1 MLNETLS
8 RVGTISREVFDG
20 IRDLDVE
27 TPVSANEIRE
37 HLARYDFKTPLAEET
52 LIDDVASMLRRWG
65 VHVVHPRYFGLF
77 NPSVRPVSVAADAL
91 VAAFNPQLATWSHAP
106 GANEIERHVL
116 HYFLEHIGFDRA
128 AASTAFTSGG
138 QEANMCAV
146 LAALT
151 YLHPDVELRG
161 VRALPGDPVFY
172 ISAEGHHSFQKI
184 AHAAGL
190 GRHAVRVVEADGHL
204 RMDMDACGRAIET
217 DRRVGRVP
225 FMVVATAGTTGAGAI
240 DPLPALAD
248 LCVREQLWLHVDAA
262 WGGSAL
268 LSPRLRPLLA
278 GIDRADSVTW
288 DAHKWLS
295 VPVGAGMFFCRWPDA
310 IGRTFHV
317 SGASYV
323 PPNLSANLDPYTTT
337 IQWSR
342 RFIGLKVFM
351 ALAEA
356 GADRL
361 ARTIDH
367 HAEMADRLRA
377 SLETAG
383 WIVVNDSPLAIVC
396 FTHPAIR
403 DGSCSARQIVD
414 AVNGTGRAWLSDVT
428 LTGRGSVLRACV
440 TSYRTNEDDVRVL
453 MQELERARERETA

>member
-1 MLNETLS
+1 MLDETLR
-8 RVGTISREVFDG
+8 RVGTISREIFDG

-27 TPVSANEIRE
+27 TPASASEIRE
-37 HLARYDFKTPLAEET
+37 HLARYDFTTPLPEEA

-65 VHVVHPRYFGLF
+65 VRVVHPRYFGLF
-77 NPSVRPVSVAADAL
+77 NPSVCPISVAADAL
-91 VAAFNPQLATWSHAP
+91 AAAFNPQLATWSHAP

-116 HYFLEHIGFDRA
+116 HYFLERIGFDRA
-128 AASTAFTSGG
+128 AASAAFTSGG

-151 YLHPDVELRG
+151 HLHPDIEQRG

-172 ISAEGHHSFQKI
+172 VSAEGHHSFQKI

-190 GRHAVRVVEADGHL
+190 GRNAVRAVGADAQL
-204 RMDMDACGRAIET
+204 RMNLDSCARAIET
-217 DRRVGRVP
+217 DRRAGRVP

-240 DPLPALAD
+240 DPLPDLAD
-248 LCVREQLWLHVDAA
+248 LCARERLWLHVDAA

-268 LSPRLRPLLA
+268 LSPRLRSLLA
-278 GIDRADSVTW
+278 GIGRADSVTW

-310 IGRTFHV
+310 VGRTFHV

-323 PPNLSANLDPYTTT
+323 PTNLSDNLDPYTTT

-356 GADRL
+356 GAEQL
-361 ARTIDH
+361 ARTIEH
-367 HAEMADRLRA
+367 HVEMADRLRA

-383 WIVVNDSPLAIVC
+383 WTIVNDSPLAIVC
-396 FTHPAIR
+396 FTHPTIR
-403 DGSCSARQIVD
+403 DGRSSARQIVD
-414 AVNGTGRAWLSDVT
+414 AVNGTGRAWLSEVT

-440 TSYRTNEDDVRVL
+440 TSYRTNEDDVRV
-453 MQELERARERETA
+453 MVEELERARERLAT